1 VRVLRYFALGLLVVA
16 LIVTSVGW
24 FRSAHAVDG
33 SKFDSCTFDG
43 TTLVLT
49 WTYGVDSFV
58 SPSVD
63 VRSGRIVVGLREDQ
77 SSGAHIAVGLTGEAR
92 FAVRGA
98 SRPVEYD
105 DGTALYCPPPAPR

>member
-1 VRVLRYFALGLLVVA
+1 MRVLRYTAPVLLVVA

-24 FRSAHAVDG
+24 YRGAHSVGG
-33 SKFDSCTFDG
+33 SRFDSCTFDG

-49 WTYGVDSFV
+49 WTYGVDSRV

-63 VRSGRIVVGLREDQ
+63 VRSGRIVVGLRENQ
-77 SSGAHIAVGLTGEAR
+77 SSGGHIAVGLPGEAR

-105 DGTALYCPPPAPR
+105 DGTALACPAPAGG